1 MQTQLSPFTLA
12 YGVEAILSLEVQIPS
27 LHVDI
32 QEGLTTDENHKIQLA
47 ELEALDEKR
56 LQAKQKVERY
66 QARLS

>member
-32 QEGLTTDENHKIQLA
+32 QEGLTTDENHKI
-47 ELEALDEKR
+47 
-56 LQAKQKVERY
+56 
-66 QARLS
+66 